1 MSSAGLS
8 NSFRPLVVDQCS
20 NAFPGFY
27 SLLTSVSA
35 SNFSLQF
42 NCSDRSCSV
51 CNPPVFMGLG
61 TCTADTFN
69 SSHSTV
75 LSSNV
80 CQGALSNFGSVSSSS
95 ISLVW
100 SNGSTTCT
108 NGTQTEIMTFG
119 SVSGQAT
126 CQSFSFFYASIQVSG
141 GVYSGSLWCQAGCT
155 NCQQT
160 FGGVSLGGC
169 VSNSTAGT
177 SVSVVKTTGLT
188 SCSAQPAASSSN
200 GGAVAG
206 AVIGTLLGVAILG
219 GGGWYLIKKRRILS
233 GYSQINED
241 LHL

>member
-1 MSSAGLS
+1 MASAGLS

-42 NCSDRSCSV
+42 NCSDMSCSV
-51 CNPPVFMGLG
+51 CNAPIFMGLG

-80 CQGALSNFGSVSSSS
+80 CQAALSNLGSVSSSS
-95 ISLVW
+95 ISLIW
-100 SNGSTTCT
+100 NNGSTTCA
-108 NGTQTEIMTFG
+108 NGNQTEILTFG
-119 SVSGQAT
+119 SVSSQAT

-141 GVYSGSLWCQAGCT
+141 GSYSGSLWCQAGCT

-160 FGGVSLGGC
+160 FSGVGIGGC
-169 VSNSTAGT
+169 AVNVTANS
-177 SVSVVKTTGLT
+177 SVTIVKTTSLT
-188 SCSAQPAASSSN
+188 SCSAQPASSSSN